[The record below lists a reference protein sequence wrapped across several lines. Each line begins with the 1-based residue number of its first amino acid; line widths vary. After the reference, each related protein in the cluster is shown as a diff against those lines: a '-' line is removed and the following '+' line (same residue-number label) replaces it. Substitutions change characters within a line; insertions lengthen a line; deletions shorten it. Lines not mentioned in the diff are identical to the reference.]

1 MGGRMEYTDCQLSR
15 LLFGGDGT
23 IGRVAEGE
31 GGRVLKSSEWYYQ
44 EGEGTEEIQSAFE
57 GKDKIQCAV
66 YVVGYY
72 THFRIRYSPGRKTGP
87 SSSIVHFPQKC
98 QEQKERQEL

>member
-31 GGRVLKSSEWYYQ
+31 GVFESSEWYEE

-57 GKDKIQCAV
+57 GKEQSTIQ
-66 YVVGYY
+66 
-72 THFRIRYSPGRKTGP
+72 
-87 SSSIVHFPQKC
+87 
-98 QEQKERQEL
+98 